1 MAAFDL
7 DMDKKEDLIVG
18 APLEREEGSE
28 ERRGAIYIFYG
39 NEELR

>member
-18 APLEREEGSE
+18 APLEREGSE
-28 ERRGAIYIFYG
+28 ERSGAIYIFYG
-39 NEELR
+39 NDDLR